1 MINSSKCKEYK
12 TILFMCNSC
21 GFNTNI
27 IKNINEHVKNPC
39 SPPENKPCQL
49 EKKIETLQLENIK
62 LMKLLSMERCKV
74 SILTDLLKS
83 NSNIELSN
91 YIMTEENTVNFYNT
105 DDLSFNV
112 HHTSLDIIP
121 KNVKKDVCERKEE
134 NERKDERK
142 DERKHVYRSI
152 KKCLPMSTYEELKTE
167 DINIIEKPVIDI
179 IQVQNDIDS
188 QYDKLKESRIYTKLL
203 DEIKYKRWS
212 IFGHVSME
220 EYEILLVNHVKKLE
234 DIFLEKKYAD
244 KKIKQIIVKSL
255 YALEA
260 RILYYDNYINTYI
273 ETDEMEKFKSVIQ
286 NSMYNP
292 EFTPFDENKIYKC
305 LFNYGIVLFPLFQL
319 LEMCFSNKFSNVI
332 YLPLPKSSI
341 DNPYSFYALEKLQND
356 KRYWKMDCRL
366 EDLSHSILSNLLEYM
381 VSAFRK
387 IYNDVF
393 GDNEYR
399 DKYNY
404 TNQITEC
411 DLEQLIDNI
420 IMLSKPKQFCINLQK
435 LIIKNT
441 KYNPTDNDKF
451 NLYGD
456 DCLQR
461 KRFSEL
467 EDLDGPDIYKRLF
480 DNITTEKTVDL
491 YRIRTNLM

>member
-1 MINSSKCKEYK
+1 MNNSSKCKEYK
-12 TILFMCNSC
+12 KILFTCNSC
-21 GFNTNI
+21 GFNTNV
-27 IKNINEHVKNPC
+27 IKNINEHVKSPC
-39 SPPENKPCQL
+39 TSENNLNNKQCQL
-49 EKKIETLQLENIK
+49 EQKIENLELENK
-62 LMKLLSMERCKV
+62 KMMKLLTIERCKV

-83 NSNIELSN
+83 NSSIDLSN

-121 KNVKKDVCERKEE
+121 KNIKKDVCERK
-134 NERKDERK
+134 DT
-142 DERKHVYRSI
+142 ERKHVYRSI
-152 KKCLPMSTYEELKTE
+152 KKCLPMSTYEELKT
-167 DINIIEKPVIDI
+167 DIIDDNIIEKPIIDI
-179 IQVQNDIDS
+179 IQIQKDIDN
-188 QYDKLKESRIYTKLL
+188 QYDKIKESRIYTKIL
-203 DEIKYKRWS
+203 DDIKYKRWS
-212 IFGHVSME
+212 IFGHISLE
-220 EYEILLVNHVKKLE
+220 EYEMLLVNHIKKLE
-234 DIFLEKKYAD
+234 EIFLEKKYAD

-286 NSMYNP
+286 DRMYNP
-292 EFTPFDENKIYKC
+292 EITPFDENKIYKC
-305 LFNYGIVLFPLFQL
+305 LFNYSIVLFPVFQL
-319 LEMCFSNKFSNVI
+319 LEMCLFNNKVSNVI

-341 DNPYSFYALEKLQND
+341 DNPYSFYTLEKIQND

-366 EDLSHSILSNLLEYM
+366 EDLSQSILSNLLEYM

-399 DKYNY
+399 EKYNY

-411 DLEQLIDNI
+411 DLEQLTENI
-420 IMLSKPKQFCINLQK
+420 IALSKPKQFSINLQK

-480 DNITTEKTVDL
+480 DNITTEKIVDL
-491 YRIRTNLM
+491 YRIRTT

>member
-12 TILFMCNSC
+12 KISFTCNNC
-21 GFNTNI
+21 GFNTNV

-39 SPPENKPCQL
+39 RSENIETTDL
-49 EKKIETLQLENIK
+49 EKKIENLELENKK

-74 SILTDLLKS
+74 LIFSDLLKN
-83 NSNIELSN
+83 NSNIEVSN

-112 HHTSLDIIP
+112 HNTSLDIIP
-121 KNVKKDVCERKEE
+121 KNIKKDVCD
-134 NERKDERK
+134 RKDDRK
-142 DERKHVYRSI
+142 DTEKKHVYRSI
-152 KKCLPMSTYEELKTE
+152 KKCLPISTYEELKTE
-167 DINIIEKPVIDI
+167 DIIIEKPVIDI
-179 IQVQNDIDS
+179 IQVQNDIDA

-212 IFGHVSME
+212 IFGHVSVE
-220 EYEILLVNHVKKLE
+220 EYENLLVNHVKKLE
-234 DIFLEKKYAD
+234 EIFLEKKYTD

-260 RILYYDNYINTYI
+260 RMLYYDNYINTYI
-273 ETDEMEKFKSVIQ
+273 EPDEMEKFKSVIQ
-286 NSMYNP
+286 DRMYSP
-292 EFTPFDENKIYKC
+292 EITPFDENKIYRC
-305 LFNYGIVLFPLFQL
+305 LFNYSIVLFPLFQL
-319 LEMCFSNKFSNVI
+319 LEMCLFNNVKFSNVI

-341 DNPYSFYALEKLQND
+341 DNPYSFYTLEKIQND

-366 EDLSHSILSNLLEYM
+366 EDLSHSILSNLLDYM

-399 DKYNY
+399 EKYNF

-411 DLEQLIDNI
+411 DLEQLTDNI
-420 IMLSKPKQFCINLQK
+420 IVLSKPKQFCINLQK

-467 EDLDGPDIYKRLF
+467 EDLDGPNIYKRLF
-480 DNITTEKTVDL
+480 DNITIEKIVNIIQN
-491 YRIRTNLM
+491 RQ